1 MDGLKEEKK
10 NKKNFVGNEQKRM
23 PMTMVSKS
31 FHLLLTFPLM
41 VFKQGWGVY
50 TPWLFLVAQQD
61 L

>member
-1 MDGLKEEKK
+1 
-10 NKKNFVGNEQKRM
+10 M

-50 TPWLFLVAQQD
+50 TPSLFLVAQQD